1 MGKEVFVSHVSRTVL
16 PSPVVSLPAAEIV
29 WTVVVAGGTGSRI
42 GRAKQYE
49 QVGSRRIVDHAADV
63 ARAASDGVVLVVPPG
78 DADAEG
84 GVAGGKTRSESVR
97 AGLAQVPAS
106 ATIICVHDAAR
117 PFASAELFA
126 TVIEAVHN
134 GADAAVPGVAVT
146 DTIKLVDADNVVVDT
161 PPRSALVAVQTP
173 QAFRAAV
180 LRDAHAS
187 GRDATDDAA
196 LVELCGGR
204 VVVVAGEPA
213 NRKITH
219 LEDLAWAR
227 ELAEK
232 EGR

>member
-1 MGKEVFVSHVSRTVL
+1 V
-16 PSPVVSLPAAEIV
+16 PLPAAEIV
-29 WTVVVAGGTGSRI
+29 WTIVVAGGTGSRI
-42 GRAKQYE
+42 GRPKQYE
-49 QVGSRRIVDHAADV
+49 QVGSRRVVDHATAV
-63 ARAASDGVVLVVPPG
+63 ARAAGDGMVLVVPQG
-78 DADAEG
+78 DAVVEG
-84 GVAGGKTRSESVR
+84 GVAGGATRSDSVR
-97 AGLAQVPAS
+97 AGLAEVPDS

-117 PFASAELFA
+117 PFASLQLF
-126 TVIEAVHN
+126 EAVIDAVRN

-146 DTIKLVDADNVVVDT
+146 DTIKRIGPDNVVVET

-173 QAFRAAV
+173 QSFRAAV
-180 LRDAHAS
+180 LRAAHAS

-204 VVVVAGEPA
+204 VVVVAGEQT